1 MRAYDSD
8 LDEAAA
14 PRTAHPRNADRDTAG
29 MLRALAAGR
38 TDAISPT
45 GMLRLQRIAGNSGVN
60 AMLDDQEE
68 SPVKDVVGSGGG
80 QPLDAGV
87 RADMEGRFGADFGD
101 VRVHTDDKASESAKS
116 VGAHAYTA
124 GTNVVFQREH
134 YALETDTGK
143 RMLAHELTHVL
154 QQKAGP
160 VDGTPAA
167 GGINLSHPSD
177 RFEQEATATAD
188 RVISSPAPASAPVQR
203 QGEEE
208 EKPEEEEAV
217 PAQGSFVQRQE
228 AEEEEQPEEGAPQ

>member
-8 LDEAAA
+8 FDESVAQ
-14 PRTAHPRNADRDTAG
+14 RTAHPRSADRDTAG

-68 SPVKDVVGSGGG
+68 SPVKDVVGSSGG

-101 VRVHTDDKASESAKS
+101 VRVHTDDKATESAKS

-124 GTNVVFQREH
+124 GSNVVFQREH
-134 YALETDTGK
+134 YAPETDTGK

-188 RVISSPAPASAPVQR
+188 RVVSSPAPASAPVQR
-203 QGEEE
+203 QAEAAKPEEEPEEEAVPTQRSFVQRQEEE
-208 EKPEEEEAV
+208 EKPEEATE
-217 PAQGSFVQRQE
+217 
-228 AEEEEQPEEGAPQ
+228 

>member
-1 MRAYDSD
+1 MRAHEND
-8 LDEAAA
+8 LDEATA
-14 PRTAHPRNADRDTAG
+14 PRTPHTREAGQDTSG

-45 GMLRLQRIAGNSGVN
+45 GMLHLQRAAGNSGVS
-60 AMLDDQEE
+60 ALLDDREE

-87 RADMEGRFGADFGD
+87 RADMEARFGADFSD
-101 VRVHTDDKASESAKS
+101 VRVHTDDKATESARS

-124 GTNVVFQREH
+124 GTDVVFQRDQ
-134 YALETDTGK
+134 YAPDTDTGK
-143 RMLAHELTHVL
+143 RMLAHELTHVV

-188 RVISSPAPASAPVQR
+188 RVVSTPVPAPVQRQGEGEEEKPEEVQGAFVQR

-208 EKPEEEEAV
+208 EKPEE
-217 PAQGSFVQRQE
+217 PAG
-228 AEEEEQPEEGAPQ
+228 